1 MKGLLMKDLLLLKNQ
16 KSFFVIL
23 LVFAFFFGKDN
34 PIAGVSYLTFI
45 SAMVVG
51 NSMSYDEYDNG
62 YAFLMTLPFKR
73 QTYIQSK
80 YLLSFLCVG
89 VTWLASMIVAI
100 IAQLQITPEENWIE
114 MVEMGSL
121 ILLVALV
128 FAAVMILMRLKYGQ
142 NKASLSFVIMSGTIA
157 VIGYLIY
164 KCIEIFRIDITPMIQ
179 MLNSLNLL
187 SVVAVGI
194 LIVGIVLGISYSVS
208 CRVMNQKEF

>member
-16 KSFFVIL
+16 KSFFLIL
-23 LVFAFFFGKDN
+23 CVFAFFFGKEN

-62 YAFLMTLPFKR
+62 YAFLMTLPFQR
-73 QTYIQSK
+73 QTYVQSK
-80 YLLSFLCVG
+80 YLLSILCAG
-89 VTWLASMIVAI
+89 LTWLVSMIVAI
-100 IAQLQITPEENWIE
+100 IAQLQMTPEESWIE
-114 MVEMGSL
+114 MLEMGSL
-121 ILLVALV
+121 ILLVAFIFV
-128 FAAVMILMRLKYGQ
+128 AVLIPTRLKYGQ
-142 NKASLSFVIMSGTIA
+142 NKASLSFVIMSGIIA